1 MKTYKIFVGGFQIGT
16 EELTAEEVKKMN
28 NSGIVVVPV
37 EKQEVIIMNKIFFE
51 GKQIEG
57 VQELREDVENFVI
70 LAAGNF
76 PGCSQRKIIFPKN
89 EVEIEEREQTIFI
102 DWK

>member
-1 MKTYKIFVGGFQIGT
+1 
-16 EELTAEEVKKMN
+16 
-28 NSGIVVVPV
+28 
-37 EKQEVIIMNKIFFE
+37 MNKIFFE

-57 VQELREDVENFVI
+57 VQELREDGKNFVI

-76 PGCSQRKIIFPKN
+76 PGCSGRKIILPKN
-89 EVEIEEREQTIFI
+89 EVETEERDQAIFI

>member
-1 MKTYKIFVGGFQIGT
+1 
-16 EELTAEEVKKMN
+16 
-28 NSGIVVVPV
+28 
-37 EKQEVIIMNKIFFE
+37 MNKIFFE

-76 PGCSQRKIIFPKN
+76 PGCSQRKIIFQKN
-89 EVEIEEREQTIFI
+89 EVEIEEREQAIFI

>member
-1 MKTYKIFVGGFQIGT
+1 MD
-16 EELTAEEVKKMN
+16 M
-28 NSGIVVVPV
+28 
-37 EKQEVIIMNKIFFE
+37 KIFFE

-57 VQELREDVENFVI
+57 AQELCEDGENFVI

-89 EVEIEEREQTIFI
+89 EVEIEEREQAIFI

>member
-1 MKTYKIFVGGFQIGT
+1 
-16 EELTAEEVKKMN
+16 
-28 NSGIVVVPV
+28 
-37 EKQEVIIMNKIFFE
+37 MNKIFFE

-89 EVEIEEREQTIFI
+89 EVEIEERDQAIFI

>member
-1 MKTYKIFVGGFQIGT
+1 
-16 EELTAEEVKKMN
+16 
-28 NSGIVVVPV
+28 
-37 EKQEVIIMNKIFFE
+37 MNKIFFE

-76 PGCSQRKIIFPKN
+76 PGCSQRKIIFPKTKLKLKKGN
-89 EVEIEEREQTIFI
+89 KQFLLTGNNFETLSGASAAG
-102 DWK
+102 

>member
-1 MKTYKIFVGGFQIGT
+1 MD
-16 EELTAEEVKKMN
+16 M
-28 NSGIVVVPV
+28 
-37 EKQEVIIMNKIFFE
+37 KIFFE

-57 VQELREDVENFVI
+57 AQELCEDGENFVI

-76 PGCSQRKIIFPKN
+76 PGCSQRKIIFLKN
-89 EVEIEEREQTIFI
+89 EVEIEERGQAIFI

>member
-1 MKTYKIFVGGFQIGT
+1 
-16 EELTAEEVKKMN
+16 
-28 NSGIVVVPV
+28 
-37 EKQEVIIMNKIFFE
+37 MNKIFFE

-57 VQELREDVENFVI
+57 VQELREDGKNFVI

-76 PGCSQRKIIFPKN
+76 PECSQRKIIFPKN
-89 EVEIEEREQTIFI
+89 EVEIEERDQAIFI

>member
-1 MKTYKIFVGGFQIGT
+1 
-16 EELTAEEVKKMN
+16 
-28 NSGIVVVPV
+28 
-37 EKQEVIIMNKIFFE
+37 MNKIFFE

-57 VQELREDVENFVI
+57 VQELREDGENFVI

-76 PGCSQRKIIFPKN
+76 PGCSGRKIILPKN
-89 EVEIEEREQTIFI
+89 EVEIEERDQAIFI

>member
-1 MKTYKIFVGGFQIGT
+1 
-16 EELTAEEVKKMN
+16 
-28 NSGIVVVPV
+28 
-37 EKQEVIIMNKIFFE
+37 MNKIFFE

-89 EVEIEEREQTIFI
+89 EVEIEEAEKTLKSKRRGYWIDRKRAAAELTIDIFRRI
-102 DWK
+102 CK